1 MAQNESQKLDAGS
14 EFPAITLDLVG
25 GGTKSLPTDQWTV
38 FLIYRGDW

>member
-25 GGTKSLPTDQWTV
+25 GGTKSQPAHQWTV
-38 FLIYRGDW
+38 FMIYRGDW